1 MSQTKIEQSQS
12 YREFLLENLRDE
24 AHAAGYLTAALAEED
39 ADEAFLKQL
48 MQSAI
53 DDVIEARFSEGEA
66 SPTGDGRVLPAVG
79 LWRDRFAVAQSKGS
93 DVRALVQLL
102 DALGFQLA
110 VVPKSG
116 D

>member
-1 MSQTKIEQSQS
+1 M
-12 YREFLLENLRDE
+12 LL
-24 AHAAGYLTAALAEED
+24 
-39 ADEAFLKQL
+39 
-48 MQSAI
+48 
-53 DDVIEARFSEGEA
+53 
-66 SPTGDGRVLPAVG
+66 AVG